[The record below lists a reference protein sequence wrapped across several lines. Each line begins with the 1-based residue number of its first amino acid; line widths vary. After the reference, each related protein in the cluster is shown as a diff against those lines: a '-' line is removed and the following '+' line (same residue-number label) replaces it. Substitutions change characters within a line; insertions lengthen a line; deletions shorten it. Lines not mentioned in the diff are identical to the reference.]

1 MASEIAVDQSEYPD
15 TAQTNRR
22 PPRVRTTTAEIGTGY
37 DTRLCALSG
46 EYVATTGYVTKIW
59 STETG
64 QPLASLIHGE
74 NVRVTSMCWKPARE
88 LIDNDKRMW
97 LGTGDGTLLELDVA
111 AGATVHDRS
120 HVHPRAQVI
129 KIYRHAADMFTLDED
144 GRLLTWRAKADQHAP
159 SLGDTPMTFRVQRGH
174 TASIAVRNQLWIA
187 SGKDVRVHN
196 LSARSEGD
204 WNYTSRPLNQE
215 STAEISS
222 AAILC
227 EKQDQVYFGHIDG
240 KVSIYSRNDFSC
252 VGIVNVS
259 IYKISTLAGVGPYL
273 WAGYT
278 TGMIYV
284 YDTSTTPWRVMKDW
298 KAHANP
304 VATIVVDQASAWES
318 DEVQVVSLGTDNVLR
333 LWDGALGDDWR
344 LREAQAHDA
353 EYCTFEQL
361 SATVLTWNIGATTP
375 SSLQGNNA
383 DCNFFRD
390 FLTEGPPPSILVF
403 GFQELV
409 DLEDKKLTA
418 KSFFKSKKKD
428 PSQQEHMSRQ
438 YRAWRDY
445 LVKCVENYMPA
456 DESYHLLHTASMVG
470 LFSCVFVKADLRSR
484 VRHVSTG
491 EVKRG
496 IGGLHGNKG
505 AILLRL
511 VLDDSSLCFVNCH
524 LAAGQ
529 SQTTSRH
536 NDVAAVLESE
546 LLPAFDYKDMV
557 DTFVG
562 GGDGSMIMDH
572 ETCILNGDLNYRID
586 AMTRDAIVRAVREDN
601 LSKLLDRDQ
610 LLLSRKRNP
619 GFRLR
624 AFAESPITFAPTY
637 KYNVGTDEYDTSE
650 KKRSPAWCDRILT
663 RGLRVSCTE
672 YRRWDG
678 IRASDHRPVSGR
690 FSVQVKKVDPTR
702 RNKTVARADEALMR
716 FKSKVAHDV
725 K

>member
-1 MASEIAVDQSEYPD
+1 M
-15 TAQTNRR
+15 
-22 PPRVRTTTAEIGTGY
+22 
-37 DTRLCALSG
+37 
-46 EYVATTGYVTKIW
+46 
-59 STETG
+59 
-64 QPLASLIHGE
+64 
-74 NVRVTSMCWKPARE
+74 
-88 LIDNDKRMW
+88 
-97 LGTGDGTLLELDVA
+97 
-111 AGATVHDRS
+111 
-120 HVHPRAQVI
+120 
-129 KIYRHAADMFTLDED
+129 
-144 GRLLTWRAKADQHAP
+144 
-159 SLGDTPMTFRVQRGH
+159 
-174 TASIAVRNQLWIA
+174 
-187 SGKDVRVHN
+187 
-196 LSARSEGD
+196 
-204 WNYTSRPLNQE
+204 
-215 STAEISS
+215 
-222 AAILC
+222 
-227 EKQDQVYFGHIDG
+227 
-240 KVSIYSRNDFSC
+240 
-252 VGIVNVS
+252 
-259 IYKISTLAGVGPYL
+259 
-273 WAGYT
+273 
-278 TGMIYV
+278 
-284 YDTSTTPWRVMKDW
+284 
-298 KAHANP
+298 
-304 VATIVVDQASAWES
+304 
-318 DEVQVVSLGTDNVLR
+318 
-333 LWDGALGDDWR
+333 
-344 LREAQAHDA
+344 
-353 EYCTFEQL
+353 
-361 SATVLTWNIGATTP
+361 
-375 SSLQGNNA
+375 
-383 DCNFFRD
+383 
-390 FLTEGPPPSILVF
+390 
-403 GFQELV
+403 
-409 DLEDKKLTA
+409 
-418 KSFFKSKKKD
+418 
-428 PSQQEHMSRQ
+428 
-438 YRAWRDY
+438 
-445 LVKCVENYMPA
+445 
-456 DESYHLLHTASMVG
+456 
-470 LFSCVFVKADLRSR
+470 FVKADLRSR